1 MIDITST
8 TQEAI
13 KQLQSIPGKLNRA
26 AGKTL
31 KSASEEVTRI
41 MKRPGLPPS
50 YPINWDSIKQKVAV
64 IIKLKKR
71 GELPYKRKNAYVN
84 AWENRPI
91 EGGYQSENIGHQAL
105 FLAGSVSGEY
115 PGAVRVQSSGQ
126 SHIFAGRWRLIKP
139 VVASV
144 LARMP
149 KVLLENLR
157 AETNQPYGREGLKLQ

>member
-1 MIDITST
+1 MIDITSS
-8 TQEAI
+8 TQAAI
-13 KQLQSIPGKLNRA
+13 KELKAIPGKLNRA
-26 AGKTL
+26 GTKTL
-31 KSASEEVTRI
+31 RSASEEVVRI

-50 YPINWDSIKQKVAV
+50 YPIDWDSIKQKIFV
-64 IIKLKKR
+64 IIKLRKEKN
-71 GELPYKRKNAYVN
+71 LPYRRKNAYVN

-91 EGGYQSENIGHQAL
+91 EGGFQSENIGHQAL

-115 PGAVRVQSSGQ
+115 PGAVHVTSTGQ

-149 KVLLENLR
+149 SVLLENIR
-157 AETNQPYGREGLKLQ
+157 AETNHPLGREGLKFQ